1 MQKKIYDKPTV
12 EVVIIKTTQQ
22 LLIGSVT
29 DINNNVDI
37 DFGGGGNVPALAP
50 GFDFD
55 MDFDKLEFI

>member
-1 MQKKIYDKPTV
+1 MQKKIYDKPTM
-12 EVVIIKTTQQ
+12 EVVNIKTTQQ

-55 MDFDKLEFI
+55 MGFDKLEFI